1 MQEPGAAAQA
11 PTTDAREA
19 ALRTPMRDLPRAEP
33 GTWSDFDESTP
44 PPPLYRTAMLA
55 WQADDLLLTIAHCQA
70 LLRERPDY
78 PPALLLCAN
87 AQYGLQRYGE
97 GLDAFERLL
106 AHLPS
111 ALPRTRQMGHCLHSL
126 GRNPEAEIHY
136 THPRRRPGRL
146 AHPTLARRRA
156 LPPAKL
162 AGAAADL
169 QAVLATHPADPDTLY
184 WHARLL
190 FEQESEA
197 ALPAAH
203 AARDAEPL
211 RARTWFLVAQAE
223 LEAAHPDRA
232 ETARARHAELSRVE
246 TSLRDLERQHRRH
259 PDNPA
264 PSKPWRASPS
274 PSATCPPPPSTTAAS
289 SPSPTASATPTSQAA
304 PPAASKPSPAPAA
317 RGADAIPAH
326 PCLRNGRACSRP
338 RFHDQSRAGIPL
350 RPAKCP
356 ARRNESSSDCL

>member
-1 MQEPGAAAQA
+1 MSPLALLLCAHLLGTQAKPLAAQATGPAQSQASAAPMQEPGAAAQA

-136 THPRRRPGRL
+136 TRIL
-146 AHPTLARRRA
+146 AAAPDDWRTLRSRA
-156 LPPAKL
+156 VVRFHQQKL
-162 AGAAADL
+162 ADAAADL

-259 PDNPA
+259 ADNPA
-264 PSKPWRASPS
+264 PLETMARITLALGDL
-274 PSATCPPPPSTTAAS
+274 
-289 SPSPTASATPTSQAA
+289 
-304 PPAASKPSPAPAA
+304 PAAAEHYRRLIPLAHRIGNPDLASRATRSLEAITRA
-317 RGADAIPAH
+317 RGQ
-326 PCLRNGRACSRP
+326 GR
-338 RFHDQSRAGIPL
+338 
-350 RPAKCP
+350 
-356 ARRNESSSDCL
+356 